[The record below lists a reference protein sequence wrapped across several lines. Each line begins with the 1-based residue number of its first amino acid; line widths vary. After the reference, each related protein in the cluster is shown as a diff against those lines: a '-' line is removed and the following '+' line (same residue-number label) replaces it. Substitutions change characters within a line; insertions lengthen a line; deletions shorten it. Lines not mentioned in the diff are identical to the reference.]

1 MCTAG
6 AGAAIAP
13 PPSLTETSEP
23 TSEQDN
29 DDTPIKPGNAP
40 RGLGVAAK
48 IMAKYGYKVSLMTL
62 QPDWSSDH
70 FCLSSYFIVINKHD
84 ILTQLRATPR
94 INSNLVAHVLDK
106 LIVWVLVIEKDIN
119 TLSPAQVGSS
129 FIIN

>member
-62 QPDWSSDH
+62 QPDWSSDY
-70 FCLSSYFIVINKHD
+70 FCLSSYFILINKHS
-84 ILTQLRATPR
+84 ILSQLRATPR

>member
-29 DDTPIKPGNAP
+29 DDAPNKSGNAP

-62 QPDWSSDH
+62 QPDWSSDE
-70 FCLSSYFIVINKHD
+70 YFIGIDKHS
-84 ILTQLRATPR
+84 ILT
-94 INSNLVAHVLDK
+94 
-106 LIVWVLVIEKDIN
+106 
-119 TLSPAQVGSS
+119 
-129 FIIN
+129 

>member
-29 DDTPIKPGNAP
+29 DDIPVKPGNAP

-62 QPDWSSDH
+62 QPDWSSDQV
-70 FCLSSYFIVINKHD
+70 SSYFIVINKHE

-106 LIVWVLVIEKDIN
+106 LIVWVLVIEKDIY
-119 TLSPAQVGSS
+119 TLSPAQVGS
-129 FIIN
+129 